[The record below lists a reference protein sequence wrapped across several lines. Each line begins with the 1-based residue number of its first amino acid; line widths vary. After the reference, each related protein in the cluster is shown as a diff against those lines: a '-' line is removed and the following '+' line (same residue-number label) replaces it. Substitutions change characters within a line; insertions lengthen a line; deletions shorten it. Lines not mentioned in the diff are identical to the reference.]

1 MYHIPEH
8 IIPLLDSTIYSAF
21 TQLPEGYDMSSKRP
35 GFNNIREQREHADKM
50 LQVLKHLKTVQPT
63 SKHTEAV
70 NHWERLS
77 TTLKM
82 IDFIDE

>member
-8 IIPLLDSTIYSAF
+8 VIPLLDSTIYSAIA
-21 TQLPEGYDMSSKRP
+21 QLPHGYDMSVKRP
-35 GFNNIREQREHADKM
+35 GFNNIREQWEHAEKM
-50 LQVLKHLKTVQPT
+50 LQVLKHLKTVNST
-63 SKHTEAV
+63 SKHTEV
-70 NHWERLS
+70 INHWERLS